1 MIYDLQKANM
11 WKRISA
17 FLFDGILL
25 GILAVLF
32 AWLLSMILR
41 YDNWNNKLNDAY
53 ARYGEEYGV
62 AFDISLSEYEAL
74 SPEEV
79 EKLNAAYQA
88 IGQDPEAVRAYNILI
103 QLTLLIT
110 SFSLRASCLCL
121 EFFIPMRLGSGRTLG
136 KKIFGLGLMRTEG
149 VKISNVS
156 LFIRTILGKYA
167 IEIMIPVL
175 IVLMLYWG
183 TIGIVGPIVL
193 GLILIVQLV
202 VMITTRTNSLIHDL
216 LADTVVIDYA
226 SQMIFDSREEMIA
239 FKEKAHREA
248 VAHQTY

>member
-1 MIYDLQKANM
+1 
-11 WKRISA
+11 
-17 FLFDGILL
+17 
-25 GILAVLF
+25 
-32 AWLLSMILR
+32 
-41 YDNWNNKLNDAY
+41 
-53 ARYGEEYGV
+53 
-62 AFDISLSEYEAL
+62 
-74 SPEEV
+74 
-79 EKLNAAYQA
+79 
-88 IGQDPEAVRAYNILI
+88 
-103 QLTLLIT
+103 
-110 SFSLRASCLCL
+110 
-121 EFFIPMRLGSGRTLG
+121 MRLGSGRTLG

>member
-1 MIYDLQKANM
+1 
-11 WKRISA
+11 
-17 FLFDGILL
+17 
-25 GILAVLF
+25 
-32 AWLLSMILR
+32 
-41 YDNWNNKLNDAY
+41 
-53 ARYGEEYGV
+53 
-62 AFDISLSEYEAL
+62 
-74 SPEEV
+74 
-79 EKLNAAYQA
+79 
-88 IGQDPEAVRAYNILI
+88 
-103 QLTLLIT
+103 
-110 SFSLRASCLCL
+110 
-121 EFFIPMRLGSGRTLG
+121 
-136 KKIFGLGLMRTEG
+136 
-149 VKISNVS
+149 
-156 LFIRTILGKYA
+156 
-167 IEIMIPVL
+167 MIPVL

>member
-32 AWLLSMILR
+32 AWLLSMVLR
-41 YDNWNNKLNDAY
+41 YDSWNNRLNDAY

-74 SPEEV
+74 SPEQLEQ
-79 EKLNAAYQA
+79 LNAAYQA
-88 IGQDPEAVRAYNILI
+88 VGQDPEAVRAYNVLI

-110 SFSLRASCLCL
+110 SFSFLAACLCL
-121 EFFIPMRLGSGRTLG
+121 EFFVPMKLGGGRTLG

-193 GLILIVQLV
+193 GLILIVQVV
-202 VMITTRTNSLIHDL
+202 VMITTRTNSMIHDL